1 MHTPTTKNVIFKP
14 ISPKRDKVMIT
25 LTILPIHCINL
36 IASNGFYSLSL
47 SHTHTIYLHCGIL
60 LKHGIFSGV
69 FWDTY
74 LSCVLVEKNHFT
86 LTGLVSSLISP
97 SILIWV
103 CVCLLCIRFK
113 VEQFKIKNKKIL
125 FQWMLTLVKSLNSI
139 KVSKNAS

>member
-14 ISPKRDKVMIT
+14 ISPKRDKAMIT

-60 LKHGIFSGV
+60 LKHGILSGV

-74 LSCVLVEKNHFT
+74 LSCVFLYRTFLLILNKYNDVTSANISYIEKELKKEKKSFYSHRFGVLFDFSFNPYLGLCMFT
-86 LTGLVSSLISP
+86 MH
-97 SILIWV
+97 
-103 CVCLLCIRFK
+103 
-113 VEQFKIKNKKIL
+113 KI
-125 FQWMLTLVKSLNSI
+125 
-139 KVSKNAS
+139 